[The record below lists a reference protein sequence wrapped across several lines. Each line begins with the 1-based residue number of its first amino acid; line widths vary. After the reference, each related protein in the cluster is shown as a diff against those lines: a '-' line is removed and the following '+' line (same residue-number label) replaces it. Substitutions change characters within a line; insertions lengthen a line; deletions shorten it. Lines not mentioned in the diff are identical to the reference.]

1 MMQSCSLTHLSAA
14 SIEPSSTNK
23 NKLNT
28 IEVVSVPRL
37 KVHQAQSRGA
47 VNHCNLIKINT
58 KAQVGETNITIKCGL
73 LNIRSLLC
81 KSLLVH
87 DLIADHHIDLFC
99 LTETWLQEEE
109 YVSLNEST
117 PPTHLNYH
125 IPRVTGR
132 GGGVA
137 AIYHSQLLINP
148 RPKHGSSSFESL
160 TLGITHL
167 NWKAEK
173 PLLFVVVY
181 RPPAGPHSE
190 FLSEFSDFLSDLV
203 LRTDKVIIIGDF
215 NIHVDVIN
223 DSFRNGFISL
233 LESVGFLQQINQ
245 PTHSFNHTLDL
256 VLTYGVEV
264 EHVSVFPQNPLLSD
278 HSLITFTFM
287 IKDSSIIRTQSYYSR
302 CLSDNAVAKFKEVIP
317 VLIPGPPCV
326 SPEINHYNLSPAEV
340 DSIAEGAATSLRITL
355 DSIAPLK
362 KKIVNQSRCAPWY
375 NTHIRTLK
383 QKVRRLERKW
393 HSCKIDSYHVAWKDC
408 LLVYKKALRKA
419 RTAYFSSLIEEN
431 KNNPRFLFSTV
442 AKLTKSHSVLD
453 PRIPSSLSAE
463 DFMSFFTDKVLAIR
477 EKANQ
482 TIPTTGPPPDVLT
495 VGTYRFSNEPL
506 NSFSPIYFS
515 EASSLIQKSKSTTC
529 LLDPIPTRLLK
540 DVLPLI
546 GSSIL
551 DQINGSLVTGYVPQ
565 SYKVAV
571 IKPLLKKPSL
581 DPDVLANYRPISNLP
596 FLSKVLE
603 KVVVTQLLE
612 HLQRNSLFEMFQSG
626 FRAHHSTET
635 ALLKVTNDLLI
646 ASDHGLVSMLVL
658 LDLSAAF
665 DTVDHSILLQRL
677 EHVIGIKGTALD
689 WFRSYLSDRYQFAH
703 VHGVPSSYS
712 RVSHGVPQGSV
723 LGPIL
728 FTLYMLPLGNIIRQH
743 GINFHCYADDTQ
755 LYLSMKPEETEKLVK
770 LQTCLKDIK
779 SWMSSNFLLLNSG
792 KTEVMV
798 FGPEPLRV
806 RLDHMI
812 SLDGISLTSSL
823 SVRNLG
829 VTFDQNLSFNSHI
842 KLVCRSA
849 FFHLRNITKIRK
861 LLTQHDAE
869 KLVHAFVTSR
879 LDYCNSLLSGCPKN
893 SLRSLQLIQ
902 NAAARVLTGIDKRD
916 HITPALASLHW
927 LPVKFRIIF
936 KTLLLTYKVLRGLA
950 PSYLEEL
957 VIPYHPNR
965 PLRSQNAGLLVVPR
979 VSRSRMG
986 GRAFSYQAP
995 LLWNQ
1000 LPVQV
1005 READS
1010 IATFKIR
1017 LKTYL
1022 FEKAYYD

>member
-1 MMQSCSLTHLSAA
+1 MQSCSLTHLSAA
-14 SIEPSSTNK
+14 SIEPSSANNK
-23 NKLNT
+23 IVNT
-28 IEVVSVPRL
+28 IEVVSVPRF

-47 VNHCNLIKINT
+47 VNHHNLIKINT
-58 KAQVGETNITIKCGL
+58 KEQDGETNTTIKCGL

-137 AIYHSQLLINP
+137 AIYHSKLLINP
-148 RPKHGSSSFESL
+148 RPKYSSSSFESL

-173 PLLFVVVY
+173 PLLFAVVY

-203 LRTDKVIIIGDF
+203 LRADKVIIIGDF
-215 NIHVDVIN
+215 NIHVDIIN

-233 LESVGFLQQINQ
+233 LESIGFLQQINQ
-245 PTHSFNHTLDL
+245 PTHTFNHTLDL

-264 EHVSVFPQNPLLSD
+264 EHVSVLPQNPLLSD

-287 IKDSSIIRTQSYYSR
+287 IKDPFRLGTKSYYSR
-302 CLSDNAVAKFKEVIP
+302 CLSDNAVAKFKEAIP
-317 VLIPGPPCV
+317 ALIPGPPCV
-326 SPEINHYNLSPAEV
+326 SPGINRFNFSPAEV
-340 DSIAEGAATSLRITL
+340 DSIAEGTATSLRITL
-355 DSIAPLK
+355 DSVAPLK
-362 KKIVNQSRCAPWY
+362 KKTANQRRCAPWY
-375 NTHIRTLK
+375 NSHMRTLK

-408 LLVYKKALRKA
+408 LLIYKKALRKA

-431 KNNPRFLFSTV
+431 KSNPRFLFSTV
-442 AKLTKSHSVLD
+442 AKLTKSHAALD
-453 PRIPSSLSAE
+453 PRIPSSLTGE

-482 TIPTTGPPPDVLT
+482 ATPSTGPSPDVLT

-506 NSFSPIYFS
+506 NSFSPIYLS
-515 EASSLIQKSKSTTC
+515 EASSLIQKSKTTTC
-529 LLDPIPTRLLK
+529 LLDPIPTHLLK
-540 DVLPLI
+540 DALPLI
-546 GSSIL
+546 GSPIL
-551 DQINGSLVTGYVPQ
+551 DQINGSLVSGYVPR

-596 FLSKVLE
+596 FISKILE

-646 ASDHGLVSMLVL
+646 ASDHGLVSVLVL

-677 EHVIGIKGTALD
+677 EYIIGIKGTALD

-703 VHGVPSSYS
+703 VHGIPSPYS

-743 GINFHCYADDTQ
+743 EINFHCYADDTQ

-770 LQTCLKDIK
+770 LQTCLKHIK
-779 SWMSSNFLLLNSG
+779 SWMSSNFLLLNPG

-798 FGPEPLRV
+798 FGPEPLRDS
-806 RLDHMI
+806 LDHI
-812 SLDGISLTSSL
+812 TLDGISLGSSL

-829 VTFDQNLSFNSHI
+829 VTLDQNLSFNSHI
-842 KLVCRSA
+842 KLVSRSA
-849 FFHLRNITKIRK
+849 FLHLRNIRKIRK
-861 LLTQHDAE
+861 LLLRHDAE
-869 KLVHAFVTSR
+869 KLIHAFVTSR
-879 LDYCNSLLSGCPKN
+879 LDYCNSLLLGCPNN

-916 HITPALASLHW
+916 HITPVLASLHW
-927 LPVKFRIIF
+927 LPVKSRIIF

-957 VIPYHPNR
+957 VIPYQPNR

-979 VSRSRMG
+979 VFRSRLG

-1010 IATFKIR
+1010 IATFKNR

-1022 FEKAYYD
+1022 FEKAYSN